1 MSAALDAANQVR
13 RRRADIRHEIRDH
26 GRREAWR
33 IIRHYITEQPADLAT
48 MDVADLITANMWV
61 PESRVHD
68 IVDAAGIQ
76 YVKIGE
82 LTKADISLLVAAID
96 TEIARKSPL
105 DMED

>member
-13 RRRADIRHEIRDH
+13 RRRADIRHQIRDH

-33 IIRHYITEQPADLAT
+33 IIRHYITEQPGDLAT

-68 IVDAAGIQ
+68 IVDDASIQ
-76 YVKIGE
+76 FVKIGE
-82 LTKADISLLVAAID
+82 LTPADICLLVAAID
-96 TEIARKSPL
+96 AEIARKSPL

>member
-33 IIRHYITEQPADLAT
+33 IIRHYITEQPDDLAT

-76 YVKIGE
+76 FVKIGE
-82 LTKADISLLVAAID
+82 LTPAGISLLVAAID
-96 TEIARKSPL
+96 AEIARKSPL

>member
-1 MSAALDAANQVR
+1 VSAALDAANHVR
-13 RRRADIRHEIRDH
+13 RQRATIRHRIREH

-33 IIRHYITEQPADLAT
+33 IIRHYITEQPDDLAT
-48 MDVADLITANMWV
+48 MDVCDLMTANMWV

-76 YVKIGE
+76 LVKIGE
-82 LTKADISLLVAAID
+82 LTHAEIGLLAAAID
-96 TEIARKSPL
+96 AELARKSPL

>member
-13 RRRADIRHEIRDH
+13 QRRASIRHQIRDH

-33 IIRHYITEQPADLAT
+33 IIRDYITEQPDDLAT
-48 MDVADLITANMWV
+48 MDVADLMTANMWV

-68 IVDAAGIQ
+68 IVDNSRIGF
-76 YVKIGE
+76 VKIGE
-82 LTKADISLLVAAID
+82 LTPADINLLVTVID
-96 TEIARKSPL
+96 AEIARKSPL